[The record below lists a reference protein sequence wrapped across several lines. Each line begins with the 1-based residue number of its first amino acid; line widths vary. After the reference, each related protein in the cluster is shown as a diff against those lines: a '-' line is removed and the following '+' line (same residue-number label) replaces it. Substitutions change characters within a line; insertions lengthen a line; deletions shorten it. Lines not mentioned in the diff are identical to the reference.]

1 MGVSRGIDKRYEAN
15 IRPREERKESW
26 SLERGLN
33 VMARIN
39 LAGSKLQLGRTHAK
53 EELASQYTLMRLST
67 WREIH
72 SLGASTEVLSLP
84 LDCSENEREREGGR
98 GEGREGDKNRRGA
111 GEHACRMIIEGDEGR
126 EQV

>member
-15 IRPREERKESW
+15 IRPREEKKESW

-53 EELASQYTLMRLST
+53 ELGSQYTLMRLST

-72 SLGASTEVLSLP
+72 SLGASTEILSLP
-84 LDCSENEREREGGR
+84 LDCSENERER
-98 GEGREGDKNRRGA
+98 GEREREGDKNRRGT